1 MRAAVHGR
9 SMPTTS
15 PETHAASSSSSAGLG
30 FAAAV
35 TPVTATT
42 QHTNDDGIV
51 AGFVEIAIGGDR
63 IPVYRA
69 APRTGSSFPTVL
81 VIQEIFGVH
90 EHIQDV
96 SRRLAK
102 LGYLALAPELY
113 HRQGDVS
120 QLKELPE
127 IRAVVSRVPDAQVL
141 ADLDATL
148 RWARE
153 QGQGDPQK
161 QAITGFCWGGRITWL
176 YAAKNPFLKAAVAWY
191 GRLNGDRSPLQPA
204 HPIDIAAQLRVPV
217 LGLYGAEDQGIPLGD
232 VESFRAAVKGARVT
246 DVEIQVYPGAPH
258 AFFADYRPSYR
269 AEPATDAWH
278 RLQDWFRKHG
288 VAPA

>member
-1 MRAAVHGR
+1 MGAAGHRRA
-9 SMPTTS
+9 MPTTS
-15 PETHAASSSSSAGLG
+15 PESPSQSSTGGASGG

-35 TPVTATT
+35 TPVAATT
-42 QHTNDDGIV
+42 RHTSDDGIV
-51 AGFVEIAIGGDR
+51 AGFVELAVGDDR

-69 APRTGSSFPTVL
+69 APRTGASFPTVL

-90 EHIQDV
+90 EHIRDV

-120 QLKELPE
+120 KLKELQE
-127 IRAVVSRVPDAQVL
+127 IRAVVSRVPDTQVIG
-141 ADLDATL
+141 DLDATL

-161 QAITGFCWGGRITWL
+161 QAVTGFCWGGRITWL
-176 YAAKNPFLKAAVAWY
+176 YAAHNPFLRAAVAWY
-191 GRLNGDRSPLQPA
+191 GRLNGDRSPVQPA
-204 HPIDIAAQLRVPV
+204 HPIDVAGQLRVPV

-232 VESFRAAVKGARVT
+232 VESFRAAVKGARVA

-269 AEPATDAWH
+269 AEPAADAWH